1 MPTSEVHLNPSG
13 LSQLHRRAM
22 FISLRE
28 DNVLDW
34 IGSFS
39 TLTFFYKLYNK
50 IRVMLNGAPGALV
63 KHIKNRNK
71 EQS

>member
-1 MPTSEVHLNPSG
+1 
-13 LSQLHRRAM
+13 M